1 MRAAVVRSGRPR
13 MPVQRQAA
21 KPPTTT
27 PQNRK
32 AKQPRIIPYLL
43 SIAFLFGY
51 LAGIPLGRI
60 ETVGYGTAL
69 AKYYMEPSNFQNFSS
84 AFTGLFSGAF
94 LQSTWVLL
102 CGFHMGGET
111 LLAVF
116 FASKGILMG
125 LCASCVYLTGGA
137 HALFEHW
144 LITCLPDLALFFAM
158 LWLSIWACRLSGF
171 LRHMAL
177 NGGRKILAGEMR
189 QLLFHYLIT
198 VTLCTAICAFCAGL
212 DVFFVRILF

>member
-1 MRAAVVRSGRPR
+1 M
-13 MPVQRQAA
+13 
-21 KPPTTT
+21 
-27 PQNRK
+27 
-32 AKQPRIIPYLL
+32 IPYLL
-43 SIAFLFGY
+43 SVAFLLGY
-51 LAGIPLGRI
+51 FAGIPLGRI
-60 ETVGYGTAL
+60 ETVGYGTVL
-69 AKYYMEPSNFQNFSS
+69 SKYYMEPSNFQGLSS

-102 CGFHMGGET
+102 CGFHMGGEI

-116 FASKGILMG
+116 FVSKGILMG